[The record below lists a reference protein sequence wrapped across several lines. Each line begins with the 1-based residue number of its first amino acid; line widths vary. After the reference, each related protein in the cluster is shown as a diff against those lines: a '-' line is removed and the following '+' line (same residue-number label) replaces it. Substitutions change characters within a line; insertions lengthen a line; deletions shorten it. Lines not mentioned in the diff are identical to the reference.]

1 MEIRKKIKEHL
12 KNREYGEALN
22 FLQNNCNKKETKDKL
37 NNILQNYRQLE
48 QKSSQSSIDAT
59 SYYYSINQVVM
70 DTLDVADE
78 IVGEQD
84 EDWDFID
91 DLVSSLKFNLLE
103 PDQTNSNATFI
114 EKQSTKDNITMQEQ
128 TENSTKNIPINEK
141 ITQLEK
147 QLSKYEKLE
156 NNAKTSEEKTKY
168 RDIIEAIN
176 SQIFEYLKKV

>member
-1 MEIRKKIKEHL
+1 MEIRKRIKEHL

-37 NNILQNYRQLE
+37 NNILRNYKQLE
-48 QKSSQSSIDAT
+48 QKSNQSSIDAT

-70 DTLDVADE
+70 DTLDVTDE
-78 IVGEQD
+78 IIGEQD

-103 PDQTNSNATFI
+103 PDQTNSNVSFV
-114 EKQSTKDNITMQEQ
+114 KNQSTEDCITTQKQ
-128 TENSTKNIPINEK
+128 TESSAKEVSVNEK
-141 ITQLEK
+141 IVQLEK

-156 NNAKTSEEKTKY
+156 SSAKTDEEKTKY